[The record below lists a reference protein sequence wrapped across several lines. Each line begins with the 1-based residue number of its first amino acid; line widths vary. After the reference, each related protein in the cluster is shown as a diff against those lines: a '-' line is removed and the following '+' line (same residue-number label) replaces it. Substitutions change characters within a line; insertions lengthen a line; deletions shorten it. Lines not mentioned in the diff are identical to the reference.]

1 MKATLEFNFEDAD
14 DVTRHLRCIKAT
26 DMAFTLWQIIGIR
39 GKLEHLEEH
48 KKLTS
53 EEVMSMIAEIFDDNG
68 INIDELL
75 T

>member
-1 MKATLEFNFEDAD
+1 MKATLEFNLEDAD
-14 DVTRHLRCIKAT
+14 DVARHLRCIKAT

-39 GKLEHLEEH
+39 GKLEYLEEQN
-48 KKLTS
+48 KLTS
-53 EEVMSMIAEIFDDNG
+53 DEVMSMIAEIFDDNG

>member
-14 DVTRHLRCIKAT
+14 DVTRHLRCVKAT

-39 GKLEHLEEH
+39 GKLEHLEEQN
-48 KKLTS
+48 KLTS
-53 EEVMSMIAEIFDDNG
+53 DEVMSMIAEIFDDNG